1 MGEPRRLHPAAVV
14 VYSAD
19 ALRSAAFPLIVI
31 VGMSVLGGGFDV
43 RDLLRAAIYGAIGV
57 TVSAVTGYLRWRT
70 TTYRIGAEALHHHT
84 GIIGSK
90 DTDVPLARVEALDVH
105 QGPLQRLFNVFA
117 IDIQTGAAGKGG
129 EISLPALAPGAVEEL
144 RAARPQAAAAAEAP
158 PGPQRRISGRELA
171 AAAVTAG
178 QFGVLIPV
186 LAAAGQALS
195 QVVDEDRGEE
205 AVRLLPHSGTALIIG
220 AIVLLAVAWLVST
233 LGAVVAFGGFTVV
246 RDGDRL
252 RIRRGLVSRREAS
265 VPVARVRAVRVVEG
279 VLRRPF
285 GLATLTV
292 EVTGYA
298 EEASA
303 ARTLFPL
310 VRMRDVRGFLD
321 ELLPEMA
328 DDVDGLERPPARAVR
343 RYVLVP
349 ALVGVAVAAATWFL
363 VGPFALL
370 FALAGGWYGLARY
383 RSAGWRLRDGRLAV
397 RSLLFAR
404 TTVFAPARF
413 RESHT
418 VAQNVFQSRARLAD
432 LSVAFG
438 KSTTARV
445 RHLDEGAARSAWAAL

>member
-1 MGEPRRLHPAAVV
+1 MI
-14 VYSAD
+14 YSAD

-31 VGMSVLGGGFDV
+31 VGMSVLGGGGFDAG
-43 RDLLRAAIYGAIGV
+43 DLARAAIYGAIGV

-70 TTYRIGAEALHHHT
+70 TTYRIGADALHHHT

-105 QGPLQRLFNVFA
+105 QGPLQRLFGVFA
-117 IDIQTGAAGKGG
+117 VDIQTGAAGKGG
-129 EISLPALAPGAVEEL
+129 EISLPALTPEAVDEL
-144 RAARPQAAAAAEAP
+144 RAARPQAAVAAEAP
-158 PGPQRRISGRELA
+158 TGPQRRITGRELA
-171 AAAVTAG
+171 AAALTAG
-178 QFGVLIPV
+178 QFGVLIPI
-186 LAAAGQALS
+186 LAAAGQAAS
-195 QVVDEDRGEE
+195 QVVDEDRGED
-205 AVRLLPHSGTALIIG
+205 AVRLLPHSGTGLITA
-220 AIVLLAVAWLVST
+220 AIVLLAAAWLVSI
-233 LGAVVAFGGFTVV
+233 LGAVVAFGGFTVT

-252 RIRRGLVSRREAS
+252 RIRRGLISRNEAS
-265 VPVARVRAVRVVEG
+265 VPLGRIRAVRVVEG

-285 GLATLTV
+285 GLAALTI

-298 EEASA
+298 DEASA

-310 VRMRDVRGFLD
+310 VRMREVRGFLD

-328 DDVDGLERPPARAVR
+328 DDVDGLERPPGRAAR

-349 ALVGVAVAAATWFL
+349 ALVGVALSVGLWFV
-363 VGPFALL
+363 VGPYALFALL
-370 FALAGGWYGLARY
+370 IGLYGFERW

-404 TTVFAPARF
+404 TTVLAPARF

-418 VAQNVFQSRARLAD
+418 VAQNVFQRRARLAD

-438 KSTTARV
+438 KGTTASDSARGRGRRAAGLGRAVAYRRTAPV
-445 RHLDEGAARSAWAAL
+445 RE